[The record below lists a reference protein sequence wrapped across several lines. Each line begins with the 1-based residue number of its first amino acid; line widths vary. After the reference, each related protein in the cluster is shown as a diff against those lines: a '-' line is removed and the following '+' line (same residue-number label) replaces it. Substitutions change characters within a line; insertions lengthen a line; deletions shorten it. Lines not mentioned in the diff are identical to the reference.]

1 MEKARE
7 VVREIIEMRSILIGN
22 KKSPTILEQKDR
34 PNNTEFSHI
43 YNIHYFK

>member
-34 PNNTEFSHI
+34 PNNTANQPHLQYSLLS
-43 YNIHYFK
+43 